1 MLQVHLGEGLRGW
14 GGSFLTD
21 VSSLPPRVAPCRVSD
36 FFSHHARAGMQLVGA
51 LTALVLLLREKHLI
65 AKIVMSLY
73 IICDIFSFSQTGI
86 SVLFY

>member
-1 MLQVHLGEGLRGW
+1 MHLGEGL

-51 LTALVLLLREKHLI
+51 LTALVLLSFLCAISLGGETSYSKNSNV
-65 AKIVMSLY
+65 IVPNM
-73 IICDIFSFSQTGI
+73 
-86 SVLFY
+86 